1 LNSLKKLIK
10 WAIYIAVIV
19 LLCNLMGA
27 LGKLGNFPTITLP
40 SEPVPGLAIGDFKI
54 TNTLIATLIADAL
67 LILFAVVA
75 TRKVR
80 KGSPDADVPRG
91 SQNLFEILMDLLY
104 GLSANVAGKQAK
116 RIFPIMATIFLF
128 VLFANWM
135 ELIPGMESI
144 GVLEPAHGEIKGYA
158 PRELIPGVLYTID
171 NGQSVPHK
179 AQPEG
184 EAPTG
189 EGEHAAEG
197 EVCQS
202 CAITAFVR
210 TATSDINTTLALALV
225 TMVLVQYFGA
235 RALGLRYFS
244 KFINIPALR
253 KGGMGYMLFIV
264 GFLELISEISRILS
278 FTFRLLGNIF
288 AGGVLLF
295 VMTSLIPFIVPV
307 PFYILEVFVGFIQ
320 ALVFSM
326 LALVFI
332 NMAMTSHDE
341 HAAEHH

>member
-1 LNSLKKLIK
+1 VSKIIK
-10 WAIYIAVIV
+10 WVVYIAVIV
-19 LLCNLMGA
+19 LLCNLTST
-27 LGKLGNFPTITLP
+27 LGKLGNFPSIALP
-40 SEPVPGLAIGDFKI
+40 AEAIPGLAVGDFKI
-54 TNTLIATLIADAL
+54 TNTLIATLIADV
-67 LILFAVVA
+67 IVIVFAVVA

-80 KGSPDADVPRG
+80 RGSPEADVPRG
-91 SQNLFEILMDLLY
+91 SQNLFEIFIDLLY
-104 GLSANVAGKQAK
+104 GLSVNVAGKQAR
-116 RIFPIMATIFLF
+116 RIFPIMATIFFF

-135 ELIPGMESI
+135 ELAPGMESI
-144 GVLEPAHGEIKGYA
+144 GLIEEAHGDVKGYA
-158 PRELIPGVLYTID
+158 PVEVIPGVYTVD
-171 NGQSVPHK
+171 LAKPVASAEEESH
-179 AQPEG
+179 AG
-184 EAPTG
+184 ET
-189 EGEHAAEG
+189 ETHAEG
-197 EVCQS
+197 APCQS
-202 CAITAFVR
+202 CAVVPFVR

-225 TMVLVQYFGA
+225 TMFLVQVFGA
-235 RALGLRYFS
+235 RALGIRYFS

-253 KGGMGYMLFIV
+253 KGGMGYMFFVV

-295 VMTSLIPFIVPV
+295 VMTSLVPFIAPV

-332 NMAMTSHDE
+332 NMAMASHDE

>member
-1 LNSLKKLIK
+1 MSKLIK
-10 WAIYIAVIV
+10 WVVYIAVV
-19 LLCNLMGA
+19 VGLCSLMGT

-40 SEPVPGLAIGDFKI
+40 SEPVPGLVIGGFKI
-54 TNTLIATLIADAL
+54 TNTLVATLIADVI
-67 LILFAVVA
+67 ILVFAFAA

-80 KGSPDADVPRG
+80 SGSPEADIPRG
-91 SQNLFEILMDLLY
+91 SQNLFEILIDLLY
-104 GLSANVAGKQAK
+104 GLSVNVAGKQAK

-135 ELIPGMESI
+135 ELIPGMDSI
-144 GVLEPAHGEIKGYA
+144 GVLEPAQGELKGYQ
-158 PRELIPGVLYTID
+158 PRELIPGVYTVD
-171 NGQSVPHK
+171 NSKPVAHEAQTETGGQG
-179 AQPEG
+179 QEI
-184 EAPTG
+184 
-189 EGEHAAEG
+189 
-197 EVCQS
+197 CQS
-202 CAITAFVR
+202 CVVTAFAR
-210 TATSDINTTLALALV
+210 TATTDINTTLALALI
-225 TMVLVQYFGA
+225 TMVLVQYFGT
-235 RALGLRYFS
+235 RALGVRYFS
-244 KFINIPALR
+244 KFVNIPALR
-253 KGGMGYMLFIV
+253 RGGMGYMLFIV

>member
-1 LNSLKKLIK
+1 VSKLIK
-10 WAIYIAVIV
+10 WVIYIAVFV
-19 LLCNLMGA
+19 GLCSLAGA

-40 SEPVPGLAIGDFKI
+40 AEPVPGLAIGGFSI
-54 TNTLIATLIADAL
+54 TNTLIATLIADVII
-67 LILFAVVA
+67 ILFAVAA
-75 TRKVR
+75 TRRIR
-80 KGSPDADVPRG
+80 KGTPDADVPRG
-91 SQNLFEILMDLLY
+91 AQNLFEIIIDLLY
-104 GLSANVAGKQAK
+104 GLCVNVAGKQAK

-135 ELIPGMESI
+135 ELIPGMDSV
-144 GVLEPAHGEIKGYA
+144 GVIEPAHGDIKGYA
-158 PRELIPGVLYTID
+158 PRELIPGVLYTVD
-171 NGQSVPHK
+171 NSQPVEHPSE
-179 AQPEG
+179 AAPEG
-184 EAPTG
+184 ESQG
-189 EGEHAAEG
+189 EEG
-197 EVCQS
+197 VCES
-202 CAITAFVR
+202 CAITAFAR
-210 TATSDINTTLALALV
+210 TATSDINTSLALALV
-225 TMVLVQYFGA
+225 TMTLVQYFGA
-235 RALGLRYFS
+235 KALGVRYFS

-253 KGGMGYMLFIV
+253 KGGMGVMLFVV

-332 NMAMTSHDE
+332 NMAMASHDE
-341 HAAEHH
+341 HASEHH

>member
-1 LNSLKKLIK
+1 MNKLLK
-10 WAIYIAVIV
+10 WVIYIAVFV
-19 LLCNLMGA
+19 GLCSLAGS

-40 SEPVPGLAIGDFKI
+40 AEPVPGLAIGDFKI
-54 TNTLIATLIADAL
+54 TNTLIATLIADV
-67 LILFAVVA
+67 IIVVFAVAA
-75 TRKVR
+75 TRKIR
-80 KGSPDADVPRG
+80 RGSPDADVPRG
-91 SQNLFEILMDLLY
+91 SQNLFEILIDLLY
-104 GLSANVAGKQAK
+104 GLCVNVAGKQAR

-135 ELIPGMESI
+135 ELIPG
-144 GVLEPAHGEIKGYA
+144 
-158 PRELIPGVLYTID
+158 VLYTVD
-171 NGQSVPHK
+171 NGQPVEHPTE
-179 AQPEG
+179 AAPEG
-184 EAPTG
+184 EAHG
-189 EGEHAAEG
+189 EAALCE
-197 EVCQS
+197 S

-225 TMVLVQYFGA
+225 TMALVQYFGV
-235 RALGLRYFS
+235 RALGARYFS
-244 KFINIPALR
+244 KFINVPALR
-253 KGGMGYMLFIV
+253 RGGMGYMLFVV

-332 NMAMTSHDE
+332 NMAMAGHDE

>member
-1 LNSLKKLIK
+1 VNKLIK
-10 WAIYIAVIV
+10 WVIYIAILVG
-19 LLCNLMGA
+19 LCSLAGT

-40 SEPVPGLAIGDFKI
+40 AEPVPGLAIGDFKI
-54 TNTLIATLIADAL
+54 TNTLIATLIADA
-67 LILFAVVA
+67 IIIVFAVAA

-80 KGSPDADVPRG
+80 RGAPEADVPRG

-104 GLSANVAGKQAK
+104 GLSVNVAGKQAR

-135 ELIPGMESI
+135 ELIPGIDSI
-144 GVLEPAHGEIKGYA
+144 GVIEPAHGEIKGYA
-158 PRELIPGVLYTID
+158 PRELIPGVLYTVD
-171 NGQSVPHK
+171 NGQPVEHPTE
-179 AQPEG
+179 AAPEG
-184 EAPTG
+184 EAHS
-189 EGEHAAEG
+189 EEALCE
-197 EVCQS
+197 S
-202 CAITAFVR
+202 CSITAFVR

-225 TMVLVQYFGA
+225 TMALVQVFGA
-235 RALGLRYFS
+235 RALGVRYFS
-244 KFINIPALR
+244 KFINVPALR
-253 KGGMGYMLFIV
+253 RGGMGTMLFIV

-295 VMTSLIPFIVPV
+295 VMTSLIPFLVPV

-332 NMAMTSHDE
+332 NMAMAGHDE